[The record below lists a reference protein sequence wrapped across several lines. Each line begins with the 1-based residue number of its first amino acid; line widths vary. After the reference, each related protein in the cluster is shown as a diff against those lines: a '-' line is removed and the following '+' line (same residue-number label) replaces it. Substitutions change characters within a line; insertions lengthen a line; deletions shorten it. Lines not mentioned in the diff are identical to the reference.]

1 MKKSE
6 IQLVLVVV
14 GVLVGFLSW
23 QFVYKNYDEKAK
35 TLAAENETLQAR
47 VDQLEIL
54 NGRKSQYLQDMEEM
68 KTESEAIIRRFPAG
82 VRSEDVIM
90 YINNMEFVDVNQ
102 VAVNSVSIGSSA
114 EIPYEGITEVEGY
127 TLQDE
132 GIQMYQRQNS
142 AAFMTTYSGL
152 KSLLNYIYGID
163 TRKSVTSVN
172 VSATEEGYLQG
183 TLLIDFYYLNG
194 TEYQYTETDIMGVPL
209 GNDNFFG
216 VRTGGGIWTAGGAE
230 SEEGV
235 EGEAEEE

>member
-23 QFVYKNYDEKAK
+23 QFVYKNYQARTE

-54 NGRKSQYLQDMEEM
+54 NGRKSQYLQDIEDM
-68 KTESEAIIRRFPAG
+68 KTESDAIIHRFPAG
-82 VRSEDVIM
+82 VRAEDVIM
-90 YINNMEFVDVNQ
+90 YINNMEFVDANQ
-102 VAVNSVSIGSSA
+102 VAVNSAAIGGSA
-114 EIPYEGITEVEGY
+114 EIPYEGITEIEGY
-127 TLQDE
+127 TVQDE

-142 AAFMTTYSGL
+142 ATFMTTYTGL
-152 KSLLNYIYGID
+152 KSLLNYIYGIE

-172 VSATEEGYLQG
+172 VSATDDGYLQG
-183 TLLIDFYYLNG
+183 TLLLDFYYLTG
-194 TEYQYTETDIMGVPL
+194 TDYSYTETNIMGVPL

-216 VRTGGGIWTAGGAE
+216 VRTGGAIWTEDNAETEEGAE
-230 SEEGV
+230 EA
-235 EGEAEEE
+235 AEE